1 MSDLGTFLILC
12 YDKGINFLT
21 RLIMEYAIIEI
32 GGTQVWVQTGQH
44 FITNKVP
51 LTLGTS
57 ILLKR
62 ILMIKKADQLRLG
75 FPYLKDKD
83 VSITGT
89 VVEHLAGPKL
99 IIYKMKSKKKY
110 RRKKGHRQQLSK
122 ILVNDLIC

>member
-1 MSDLGTFLILC
+1 
-12 YDKGINFLT
+12 
-21 RLIMEYAIIEI
+21 MEYAIVEI

-62 ILMIKKADQLRLG
+62 ILMIKKADQLMLG
-75 FPYLKDKD
+75 FPYLND

-89 VVEHLAGPKL
+89 VIEHLTGPKL
-99 IIYKMKSKKKY
+99 IIYKMKSKKKVFI
-110 RRKKGHRQQLSK
+110 KLQILMRQFVITFNQS
-122 ILVNDLIC
+122 

>member
-1 MSDLGTFLILC
+1 
-12 YDKGINFLT
+12 
-21 RLIMEYAIIEI
+21 MEYAIVEI

-62 ILMIKKADQLRLG
+62 VLMIKKDDELMLG
-75 FPYLKDKD
+75 FPYLND

-89 VVEHLAGPKL
+89 VIEHLAGPKL

-122 ILVNDLIC
+122 ILVNDFSLHSLELVNLLF